1 LVIFR
6 AMNRSISTV
15 IRTYN
20 EAEFVGR
27 LIRSLRNQQ
36 NYGQDLE
43 IIVVDSGSTDSTLQV
58 LADLDVRVIKI
69 AKNEFNY
76 SKALNLGIDRTN
88 GELIV
93 ILSAHSIPFTKHWL
107 EKMVRHFEDENTAGV
122 YCRQIPWPDTNPLE
136 LMRIEKTFGE
146 NSKVFSSENCEFP
159 NFSNAASCIRR
170 SVWERHKFADLAA
183 AEDREWSKWAIE
195 NGYKIIYDAR
205 AKVYHSHNDS
215 CRKAA
220 RRVIG
225 LEKAADIRNKR
236 KRNIPLTVKQSV
248 GWLVRDVKQIR
259 HSNCSKDK
267 TIKYS
272 LECLARSFWYVMDFN
287 RDDK

>member
-1 LVIFR
+1 MR

-20 EAEFVGR
+20 EAEFIGQ
-27 LIRSLRNQQ
+27 LIQSLRNQQ
-36 NYGQDLE
+36 NSGQDLE
-43 IIVVDSGSTDSTLQV
+43 IVVVDSSSTDSTLQV
-58 LADLDVRVIKI
+58 LANLDVRVIKI
-69 AKNEFNY
+69 AKDEFNY
-76 SKALNLGIDRTN
+76 SKALNLGIDQTN

-93 ILSAHSIPFTKHWL
+93 ILSAHSIPFTSCWL

-122 YCRQIPWPDTNPLE
+122 YCRQISRPDTNLLE
-136 LMRIEKTFGE
+136 SMRIKKTFSE
-146 NSKVFSSENCEFP
+146 NSKVFGSGNGEFP

-170 SVWERHKFADLAA
+170 RIWERHKFVNLTA

-195 NGYKIIYDAR
+195 SEYRIIYDAE
-205 AKVYHSHNDS
+205 AKVYHCHNES

-220 RRVIG
+220 QRVID
-225 LEKAADIRNKR
+225 LEKATDVRNKR

-248 GWLVRDVKQIR
+248 GWLVRDMKQIH

-267 TIKYS
+267 TIKCS
-272 LECLARSFWYVMDFN
+272 LESLARSFWYVMDFN
-287 RDDK
+287 RYDK

>member
-1 LVIFR
+1 MR

-20 EAEFVGR
+20 EAEFIGR
-27 LIRSLRNQQ
+27 LIQSLRNQQ
-36 NYGQDLE
+36 GCGLDLE
-43 IIVVDSGSTDSTLQV
+43 IVVVDSGSVDTTLDILKNLNV
-58 LADLDVRVIKI
+58 KVIKI
-69 AKNEFNY
+69 AKSEFNY
-76 SKALNLGIDRTN
+76 SKALNLGIDQIN

-93 ILSAHSIPFTKHWL
+93 ILSAHSIPFTSHWL

-122 YCRQIPWPDTNPLE
+122 YCRQIPRPDTNLLE
-136 LMRIEKTFGE
+136 SMRIEKTFGE
-146 NSKVFSSENCEFP
+146 DSKVFISDNYEFP
-159 NFSNAASCIRR
+159 TFSNAASCVRR
-170 SVWERHKFADLAA
+170 RAWERHKFINLAA

-195 NGYKIIYDAR
+195 NGYRIIYDAE
-205 AKVYHSHNDS
+205 AKVYHCHNES

-220 RRVIG
+220 QRVID
-225 LEKAADIRNKR
+225 LEKAADVRNKR
-236 KRNIPLTVKQSV
+236 KRNIPLTMKQSV

-287 RDDK
+287 RYDK